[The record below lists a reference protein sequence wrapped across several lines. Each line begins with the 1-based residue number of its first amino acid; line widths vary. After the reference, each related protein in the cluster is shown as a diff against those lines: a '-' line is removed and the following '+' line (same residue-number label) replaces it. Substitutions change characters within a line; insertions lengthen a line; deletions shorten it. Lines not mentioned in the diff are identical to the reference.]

1 MATSCLDT
9 NQSAPLRSNP
19 IASKSYTL
27 GSKTVCFRGF
37 PSLRMLKLSTGDRG
51 VESPMSSAV
60 ASHAKTSRPPAQAK
74 ESKVREADS
83 GDKWCEWFARFDPA
97 SCSWKIR
104 QTLLF
109 ADLEESL
116 KTWPRWGLMR
126 RGVCMERPTLMPRTS
141 EKESGYWPTPTAT
154 DSIRY
159 KMKRPAHE
167 KNLANNKSKGHGAGP
182 ASSSLPA
189 QLAVQ
194 VGAFL
199 HPTLG
204 EWLMDFP
211 MEWTALK
218 PLATDRCH
226 SAQPMLGRSFLEWLD
241 INRAALETL

>member
-1 MATSCLDT
+1 MANRGKVKRTSC
-9 NQSAPLRSNP
+9 
-19 IASKSYTL
+19 
-27 GSKTVCFRGF
+27 
-37 PSLRMLKLSTGDRG
+37 
-51 VESPMSSAV
+51 AV
-60 ASHAKTSRPPAQAK
+60 ASRVRTSLPPAKAK
-74 ESKVREADS
+74 ASKERAADS
-83 GDKWCEWFARFDPA
+83 GDKWCEWFAKFDPV

-116 KTWPRWGLMR
+116 ETWPRWGLMR
-126 RGVCMERPTLMPRTS
+126 RGECMERPTLMPRTT

-167 KNLANNKSKGHGAGP
+167 KNLANNKAKGHGAGP

-194 VGAFL
+194 LDAFL
-199 HPTLG
+199 HPSLG
-204 EWLMDFP
+204 EWLMDYP

-218 PLATDRCH
+218 PLATDKFR
-226 SAQPMLGRSFLEWLD
+226 QWLQWH
-241 INRAALETL
+241 INN